1 MRPHVPGG
9 QAHACRRPHAV
20 FLLSLTFMSGPVLA
34 AAADLRGTVVDPDGR
49 PLPRAFVRV
58 VGAEGSEVF
67 TDESGEFR
75 LPAAADCRVEASL
88 AGFRTGSVP
97 CAEGNL
103 RLELALAPIEETVVV
118 TATRTEAPA
127 SQVGV
132 ATTSFDAR
140 EIERRQAPRV
150 ADLLRTAPGVMVLQT
165 GAPGGVTGLFVRG
178 GESTY
183 NRVLLDGIPLNEPGG
198 TFNFNNLSTENLERI
213 ELVRGANSSLFGSDA
228 MSSVVQLFTRRGT
241 GGGAKPSVS
250 AQLDGGSYGTLH
262 ASAAAS
268 GAVSRFDYSVAA
280 ARLTTDNRVPNNGFD
295 NTTVSASVGTLLGA
309 NTTLRAVTR
318 AEIGRTGT
326 PGQTVY
332 GRPDRDA
339 FFDQEQVAAG
349 LTLDQRVTRRFRQR
363 ATYALAATNQASVNL
378 VEDAPFTPTFGARQA
393 PFEWYDFRYDTRNRL
408 RRHFASYQADW
419 RLASGGR
426 RGDHLLTALADW
438 NGERASLSDRLTSE
452 ATRAS
457 RNNVGV
463 SLQHQMVW
471 RRVSASVGGRIEN
484 NTSFG
489 TAAVPRVSMV
499 YTLRESGGALGD
511 TRLRGAAGLGIKEPT
526 ILQSFS
532 LSPYFR
538 GNPNLRPERSRSIE
552 LGVEQ
557 RLAGDRMKLEATWFD
572 NRYRNIIGLLSTG
585 GFLSEYANIGLT
597 RARGAEFAADMVPH
611 RSLRLR
617 AGYTLVHSAI
627 VESTS
632 DFSPVYAVGNW
643 AFRRPRHSG
652 YLNGAWS
659 WNQLTFDVTGTF
671 VGRFVD
677 SDFAS
682 FTPPI
687 LQNPGWTTWDA
698 RAAWRATPRLTA
710 LLAVD
715 NLTSRDYQQPLGYLA
730 LRRAV
735 RAGVRVGF

>member
-1 MRPHVPGG
+1 
-9 QAHACRRPHAV
+9 
-20 FLLSLTFMSGPVLA
+20 MSGPVLA

-88 AGFRTGSVP
+88 AGFRTASVP
-97 CAEGNL
+97 CADGGL

-150 ADLLRTAPGVMVLQT
+150 ADLLRTSPGVMVLQT

-735 RAGVRVGF
+735 RGGVRVGF

>member
-1 MRPHVPGG
+1 
-9 QAHACRRPHAV
+9 
-20 FLLSLTFMSGPVLA
+20 MSGPVLA

-150 ADLLRTAPGVMVLQT
+150 ADLLRTSPGVMVLQT

-250 AQLDGGSYGTLH
+250 AQLDGGSYGALH
-262 ASAAAS
+262 ASAAAA

-426 RGDHLLTALADW
+426 GGDHLLTALADW

-499 YTLRESGGALGD
+499 YTLRESGGELGD
-511 TRLRGAAGLGIKEPT
+511 TRIRGAAGLGIKEPT

>member
-1 MRPHVPGG
+1 
-9 QAHACRRPHAV
+9 
-20 FLLSLTFMSGPVLA
+20 
-34 AAADLRGTVVDPDGR
+34 
-49 PLPRAFVRV
+49 
-58 VGAEGSEVF
+58 
-67 TDESGEFR
+67 
-75 LPAAADCRVEASL
+75 
-88 AGFRTGSVP
+88 
-97 CAEGNL
+97 
-103 RLELALAPIEETVVV
+103 
-118 TATRTEAPA
+118 
-127 SQVGV
+127 
-132 ATTSFDAR
+132 
-140 EIERRQAPRV
+140 V
-150 ADLLRTAPGVMVLQT
+150 ADLLRTSPGVMVLQT

-213 ELVRGANSSLFGSDA
+213 EVVRGANSSLFGSDA

-241 GGGAKPSVS
+241 TAAARPSGS

-262 ASAAAS
+262 ASAAAA
-268 GAVSRFDYSVAA
+268 GAVNRWDYSVAA
-280 ARLTTDNRVPNNGFD
+280 ARLTTDNRVPNSGFD
-295 NTTVSASVGTLLGA
+295 NTTVSANVGTTLGA

-326 PGQTVY
+326 PGQTAY

-339 FFDQEQVAAG
+339 FFEQEQVAGG
-349 LTLDQRVTRRFRQR
+349 LTLDQRVTRTFRQR

-378 VEDAPFTPTFGARQA
+378 LEDAPFTPAFGAQQA
-393 PFEWYDFRYDTRNRL
+393 PFEWYDFPYDTRNRL

-438 NGERASLSDRLTSE
+438 NGERATLSDRLTGE

-463 SLQHQMVW
+463 SVQHQMVW
-471 RRVSASVGGRIEN
+471 RRVSASLGGRIER

-499 YTLRESGGALGD
+499 YTLRESSALLGA

-532 LSPYFR
+532 LSPYYR

-552 LGVEQ
+552 AGIEQ
-557 RLAGDRMKLEATWFD
+557 RLASDRMKLDATWFD
-572 NRYRNIIGLLSTG
+572 NRYRNIIGLRNTEG
-585 GFLSEYANIGLT
+585 YFAEYANIGLT
-597 RARGAEFAADMVPH
+597 RARGAEFAAELAPVAA
-611 RSLRLR
+611 LRLR
-617 AGYTLVHSAI
+617 GGYTLVHSAI
-627 VESTS
+627 VESTT
-632 DFSPVYAVGNW
+632 DFSPVFAVGNW

-652 YLNGAWS
+652 YVNGAWS
-659 WNQLTFDVTGTF
+659 WAQVTIDVTGTF

-687 LQNPGWTTWDA
+687 LQNPGWTLWDA
-698 RAAWRATPRLTA
+698 RAAWRATSRITA

-715 NLTSRDYQQPLGYLA
+715 NLTGRDYQQPLGYLA
-730 LRRAV
+730 LRRAA